1 MTPEAIF
8 IVGVNRSGTT
18 LMRTILERSP
28 QIAIAREN
36 HFLGHIRAS
45 EGARYYFRRAGDL
58 SNDATMRRIVE
69 LLYSGEFA
77 RRSRW
82 RELSPFWKWLIA
94 NVPRDEV
101 ERQLLAAERT
111 ERGLFTAFLRI
122 YADHEGKPIIGEKTP
137 THLEYVDTLLE
148 WFPNGRVIHMLRDP
162 RAVYVSDLR
171 RRRGKL
177 RRPYVWFAKVPG
189 ALPLVILVQTTLL
202 WRSAARHHVAY
213 VRRHPR
219 ERYRMVRFEDLVTRP
234 AETLSEVYDFLGVE
248 MPEDAA
254 EVKVVSAGFKRGEQG
269 FDAGAATRWQSQI
282 GPFAR
287 HWLELALA
295 GPMRAAGYGQG
306 KTLS

>member
-82 RELSPFWKWLIA
+82 SELSPFWKWLIA

-101 ERQLLAAERT
+101 
-111 ERGLFTAFLRI
+111 
-122 YADHEGKPIIGEKTP
+122 
-137 THLEYVDTLLE
+137 
-148 WFPNGRVIHMLRDP
+148 
-162 RAVYVSDLR
+162 
-171 RRRGKL
+171 
-177 RRPYVWFAKVPG
+177 
-189 ALPLVILVQTTLL
+189 
-202 WRSAARHHVAY
+202 
-213 VRRHPR
+213 
-219 ERYRMVRFEDLVTRP
+219 
-234 AETLSEVYDFLGVE
+234 
-248 MPEDAA
+248 
-254 EVKVVSAGFKRGEQG
+254 
-269 FDAGAATRWQSQI
+269 
-282 GPFAR
+282 
-287 HWLELALA
+287 
-295 GPMRAAGYGQG
+295 
-306 KTLS
+306 